1 MTNQVFDFEVIT
13 ADEAAEA
20 LVEVLDE
27 ELEVAAGGLVDLS
40 LYSIDPKDEVYG

>member
-20 LVEVLDE
+20 LVDVLDE
-27 ELEVAAGGLVDLS
+27 ELEVAAGGAVWLS
-40 LYSIDPKDEVYG
+40 KWMPDPLKKKY